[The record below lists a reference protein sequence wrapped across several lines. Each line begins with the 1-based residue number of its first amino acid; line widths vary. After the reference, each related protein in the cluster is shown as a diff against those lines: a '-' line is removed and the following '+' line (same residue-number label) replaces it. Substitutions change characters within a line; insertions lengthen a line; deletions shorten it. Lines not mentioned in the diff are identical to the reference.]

1 MTLFSGCVYYIERHS
16 SFTFVNDAWNR
27 VNYIQYFKNTHFF
40 YGKHT
45 AYMMK
50 NKQRQWC
57 PSQSRPRASHGCQF
71 LMFRI
76 GELCL
81 ENCYWEGKLL
91 LSFYH
96 FHKIDNSDVNIW
108 ILNKVGMLNL
118 SIFTPIFADKNFDLI
133 EKNHRIFTLLTLL
146 HLLNFS

>member
-96 FHKIDNSDVNIW
+96 FHKIDNSDVNSW
-108 ILNKVGMLNL
+108 ILYKVGMFNCLYL
-118 SIFTPIFADKNFDLI
+118 LRVLQIKIWFDRKKS
-133 EKNHRIFTLLTLL
+133 EVFTLLTLL
-146 HLLNFS
+146 HFF